1 MREFERKNAEFL
13 RITFVITRVTFRAG
27 SFLEDF
33 VLKIAFKQSNKTK
46 LKSV

>member
-13 RITFVITRVTFRAG
+13 RMNFVFNCVTFRARC
-27 SFLEDF
+27 FLEGF
-33 VLKIAFKQSNKTK
+33 VLKITFKQSNKTK